1 MLNLFKFFNIFIQI
15 YSIHRFTGL
24 KKFIKALNEM
34 PDGEKDDT
42 TIMLTINSDTAY
54 VNGTAQ
60 TMLKAPEIIN
70 GSTMILNDIVV

>member
-1 MLNLFKFFNIFIQI
+1 
-15 YSIHRFTGL
+15 
-24 KKFIKALNEM
+24 M